1 MASPASFA
9 KSISQLLEKN
19 DQTKPPIDVLAI
31 ARGERAQV
39 VHHAL
44 GSDVSGVLI
53 RNDDRILLG
62 VNSAHHPRRQRFT
75 IAHELGHLVL
85 HPGRPYTVD
94 SPVRLNWRND
104 LSSLA
109 TDQEEIA
116 ANKFAAELL
125 MPEGMIRSAVR
136 ALATPRVPNED
147 QILGRLAREFDVS
160 VEAMSF
166 RLINLGIRS

>member
-1 MASPASFA
+1 
-9 KSISQLLEKN
+9 
-19 DQTKPPIDVLAI
+19 VL
-31 ARGERAQV
+31 
-39 VHHAL
+39 VHQAL

-53 RNDDRILLG
+53 RHEDRTLLG

-85 HPGRPYTVD
+85 HPGRPYAVD
-94 SPVRLNWRND
+94 STVTLNSRKD

-109 TDQEEIA
+109 TDQQEIA

-125 MPEGMIRSAVR
+125 MPERMIRSAVR
-136 ALATPRVPNED
+136 ALASPRVPNED
-147 QILGRLAREFDVS
+147 QILERLAREFEVS
-160 VEAMSF
+160 VEPMSF